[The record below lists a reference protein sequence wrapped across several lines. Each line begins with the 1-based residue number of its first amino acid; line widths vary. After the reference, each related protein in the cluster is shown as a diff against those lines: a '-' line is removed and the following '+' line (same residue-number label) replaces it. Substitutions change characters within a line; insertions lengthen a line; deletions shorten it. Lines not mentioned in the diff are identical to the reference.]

1 MAYPMMLNLEKM
13 SCRILRV
20 YADSK
25 KKNTDTSAVVSLLMQ
40 LYLAIDYNLTENRQ
54 YMRYILRY
62 ICRHTPPYIFIW
74 IFNVVSPPY
83 LLSFL
88 TFVAAS
94 NFLASSFVLYTQ
106 QSIFFYHFIMINDV
120 PFHPKYRVQNGFYCS
135 ATLQLLLNSHQIR
148 NFSLFRSSVNFHL

>member
-54 YMRYILRY
+54 YMRHILRY
-62 ICRHTPPYIFIW
+62 ICRHSPPYIFIW

-94 NFLASSFVLYTQ
+94 NFLASSFGLYTQ
-106 QSIFFYHFIMINDV
+106 QSTFFYHFIMIINV
-120 PFHPKYRVQNGFYCS
+120 PFVSEISGSKRFLLFSNFTTSVKL
-135 ATLQLLLNSHQIR
+135 TLNQELISFWH
-148 NFSLFRSSVNFHL
+148 